1 MTSGPDVP
9 RTLPYRLQRRNG
21 LNILDRTL
29 GDDDR
34 TARAVRLM
42 KPLLLTIVI
51 VAVSFTIIAVAAGG
65 AAASL
70 TALTTLVC
78 TGMGTSLYRRL
89 ALRNLPEPQKVP
101 PRPRQVSYLE
111 LQLPEARRDATSC
124 PYPIQLSRAR
134 ACGPLTR
141 RRARPPWTNL
151 GHFSCGTRACFD
163 VVPLRRTQAIRFA
176 VRMADNLRERRIMLF
191 PFGWSQVSPLV
202 VVPRY

>member
-42 KPLLLTIVI
+42 KPILLTIVI
-51 VAVSFTIIAVAAGG
+51 VAVSFMIIAVSAGG

-89 ALRNLPEPQKVP
+89 ALRNLPEPQKVRSSSSTSLIP
-101 PRPRQVSYLE
+101 GAAARGGSTGCHILPLPDPAQPRPCLWTAN
-111 LQLPEARRDATSC
+111 PET
-124 PYPIQLSRAR
+124 
-134 ACGPLTR
+134 
-141 RRARPPWTNL
+141 RPP
-151 GHFSCGTRACFD
+151 
-163 VVPLRRTQAIRFA
+163 A
-176 VRMADNLRERRIMLF
+176 VDE
-191 PFGWSQVSPLV
+191 FGSL
-202 VVPRY
+202 